1 MKNLKRQ
8 LQDYLK
14 GYMADAKHFSIED
27 FKVNY
32 PTALDIE
39 LTQTLLMRED
49 IEKHKILLTPDER
62 RHLSEADQEFLQLWE
77 NVKHLRTENPHVKLA
92 IGVLSELVELL
103 KKDEKQPT
111 QTTA

>member
-1 MKNLKRQ
+1 MRSLKKQ

-14 GYMADAKHFSIED
+14 GYMVDAEHFSIED

-49 IEKHKILLTPDER
+49 IEKHKALLTPDER
-62 RHLSEADQEFLQLWE
+62 RHLSEADQKFLQLWE
-77 NVKHLRTENPHVKLA
+77 NVKALKAENPHVKLA
-92 IGVLSELVELL
+92 IAVLSELV
-103 KKDEKQPT
+103 KVIGANKKQPVK
-111 QTTA
+111 TTA